1 MSTKSTF
8 TVAAIGGSGPKA
20 TAINFVKTED
30 GIRLWAWFANDTA
43 SRIRPGMSVVADE
56 VSFGKV
62 ETTFLKA
69 GVVTELKVPR
79 AQVFFGGALVISN
92 PDTQPLAPVSVTFED
107 GCDEYA
113 AAYDNKNGSFVSGDS
128 EPF

>member
-1 MSTKSTF
+1 MSTQSF
-8 TVAAIGGSGPKA
+8 IVSAIGGSGPKA
-20 TAINFVKTED
+20 TAIKFVKNED
-30 GIRLWAWFANDTA
+30 NIGLWAWVANDTA
-43 SRIRPGMSVVADE
+43 SRIRPGMSIVAE
-56 VSFGKV
+56 QASFGKV

-69 GVVTELKVPR
+69 GVIEELKVPKR
-79 AQVFFGGALVISN
+79 QVFLGGTLVIKK
-92 PDTQPLAPVSVTFED
+92 PETQPLAPLSVTFED

>member
-1 MSTKSTF
+1 MSTQSF
-8 TVAAIGGSGPKA
+8 IVSAIGGSGPKA

-30 GIRLWAWFANDTA
+30 GIRLWAWVANDTA
-43 SRIRPGMSVVADE
+43 SRIRPGMRVVAE
-56 VSFGKV
+56 EASFGKV

-69 GVVTELKVPR
+69 GVIEELNVPKR
-79 AQVFFGGALVISN
+79 QVFLGGTLEIKK
-92 PDTQPLAPVSVTFED
+92 PETQLLAPVSVKFED

-113 AAYDNKNGSFVSGDS
+113 AAYDNKNNSFVSHDE